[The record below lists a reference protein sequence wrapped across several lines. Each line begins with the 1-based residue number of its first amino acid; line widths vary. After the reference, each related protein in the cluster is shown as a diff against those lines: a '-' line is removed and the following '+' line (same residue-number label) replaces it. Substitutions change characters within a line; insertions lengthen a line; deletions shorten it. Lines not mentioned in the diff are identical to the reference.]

1 MKHKKYLLPLLGITL
16 LWSNSTLPS
25 DIEERR
31 RKVKDIHKLSRIFYT
46 KEKIEVTKRLQ
57 LKMETE
63 WAKKQPI
70 GKVNKKLSSIYRSF
84 TNIYNHILRAEK
96 PSEEYKKN
104 LTNYTAKILQ
114 RRLSLKRSL
123 KKIHDKK
130 KTKNIKQWVKLIK
143 YVIKTADDFHALLTG
158 DDPDFETRTVSLK
171 KAKEYKKWSDNLR
184 YETGKEDQT
193 VITKK
198 LENPAVF
205 DGSTDILQKIFHLM
219 STKNGMSDGIKFTVG
234 SQSFKDNRLKKLGR
248 MRGWTPFDLKD
259 D

>member
-1 MKHKKYLLPLLGITL
+1 MKHKIYLLPLLGITL
-16 LWSNSTLPS
+16 LWSNNTLTT
-25 DIEERR
+25 ERR
-31 RKVKDIHKLSRIFYT
+31 RLIGEMPKFSIFFT
-46 KEKIEVTKRLQ
+46 KEEMLEAEAAKRLQ
-57 LKMETE
+57 LKIETE

-84 TNIYNHILRAEK
+84 TNIYNHILQAEK

-104 LTNYTAKILQ
+104 LTNYTAELLQ
-114 RRLSLKRSL
+114 RRLSLETSL
-123 KKIHDKK
+123 EKISEKK
-130 KTKNIKQWVKLIK
+130 KTKNIKQWVQLIK
-143 YVIKTADDFHALLTG
+143 YVIKTADDFHTLLTG
-158 DDPDFETRTVSLK
+158 DDPDFETRTVSRK
-171 KAKEYKKWSDNLR
+171 KAKEYKKWSDNLW
-184 YETGKEDQT
+184 YETGEGDQT

-205 DGSTDILQKIFHLM
+205 GKSSDILQKIFHLM

-248 MRGWTPFDLKD
+248 LKGWTPFDLKD